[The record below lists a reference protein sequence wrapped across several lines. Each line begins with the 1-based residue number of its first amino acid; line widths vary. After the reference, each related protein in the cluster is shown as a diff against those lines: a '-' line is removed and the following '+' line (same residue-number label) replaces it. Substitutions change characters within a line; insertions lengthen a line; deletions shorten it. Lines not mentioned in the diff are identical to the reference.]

1 MARSELGNKYTCQVC
16 SMKFYDLNREL
27 SMCPCGDVKIAD
39 AIGNINEPN
48 RYEPLILKNKSK
60 KDAVIE
66 NIEEEEKQVEALDES
81 IDVGVIE
88 DEDNPILMDDE
99 DIIDDE
105 NEDELIKS
113 DEIDIPEI
121 EADESLIDGDDDFLV
136 VEDDIEDPELIIKP
150 KSKDE

>member
-27 SMCPCGDVKIAD
+27 SMCPCCDVKIAE
-39 AIGNINEPN
+39 AIGNTNEPN
-48 RYEPLILKNKSK
+48 RYEPLILKKKSK
-60 KDAVIE
+60 ENEDIE
-66 NIEEEEKQVEALDES
+66 NIEKDEEKVEALDKS
-81 IDVGVIE
+81 IDAGVIE

-105 NEDELIKS
+105 NEDELIKD

-121 EADESLIDGDDDFLV
+121 DSDDSIIDGDDDFLV
-136 VEDDIEDPELIIKP
+136 EDDDIEDPELIIKP
-150 KSKDE
+150 KSEDE

>member
-27 SMCPCGDVKIAD
+27 SVCPCCDVPIAE

-48 RYEPLILKNKSK
+48 RYEPLILKKKSK
-60 KDAVIE
+60 VEEVIE
-66 NIEEEEKQVEALDES
+66 NIEEEEVEALDES

-88 DEDNPILMDDE
+88 VEDNPIIMDDE
-99 DIIDDE
+99 DILDDE
-105 NEDELIKS
+105 NEDELIKG

-121 EADESLIDGDDDFLV
+121 ETDEALIDGDDDFLV
-136 VEDDIEDPELIIKP
+136 EEDDIEDPELIIKP
-150 KSKDE
+150 KSEDE

>member
-16 SMKFYDLNREL
+16 DMKFYDLNREL
-27 SMCPCGDVKIAD
+27 SMCPCCDVKIAD

-48 RYEPLILKNKSK
+48 RYEPLILKKKSK
-60 KDAVIE
+60 KNEDIE
-66 NIEEEEKQVEALDES
+66 NIEQAEEKVGALDKS
-81 IDVGVIE
+81 IDAGVIE

-105 NEDELIKS
+105 NEDELIKD

-121 EADESLIDGDDDFLV
+121 DSDDSIVDGDDDFLV
-136 VEDDIEDPELIIKP
+136 EDDDIEDPELIIKP
-150 KSKDE
+150 KSEDE